1 MTGSRPPALLGY
13 SRIMADVTPDGA
25 DLDEL
30 SSKELYER
38 AMDLARRR
46 RDVGFLWE
54 LLRAIPAAAAATGE
68 VDRAEFDLFHGLS
81 LLEEFT
87 HAGEGEVGEALRP
100 LYIGYL
106 AEHANRT

>member
-1 MTGSRPPALLGY
+1 MS
-13 SRIMADVTPDGA
+13 DVTPDGA
-25 DLDEL
+25 ELDEL
-30 SSKELYER
+30 STAELHRR
-38 AMDLARRR
+38 AMDLARER

-68 VDRAEFDLFHGLS
+68 VDRAEFDIFHGLS

-100 LYIGYL
+100 LYIEYL
-106 AEHANRT
+106 AGHAKRT

>member
-1 MTGSRPPALLGY
+1 MP
-13 SRIMADVTPDGA
+13 DVTPDGA
-25 DLDEL
+25 ASLDEL
-30 SSKELYER
+30 PSKELYER
-38 AMDLARRR
+38 AMSLAKER

-87 HAGEGEVGEALRP
+87 HAGEGELADALRP
-100 LYIGYL
+100 LYIEYL
-106 AEHANRT
+106 TAHAGET

>member
-1 MTGSRPPALLGY
+1 MS
-13 SRIMADVTPDGA
+13 DVTPNAAELDG
-25 DLDEL
+25 LP
-30 SSKELYER
+30 SKELYER
-38 AMDLARRR
+38 AMDLAKER

-100 LYIGYL
+100 MYIAYIT
-106 AEHANRT
+106 EHSNGT

>member
-1 MTGSRPPALLGY
+1 MS
-13 SRIMADVTPDGA
+13 DVTPGGEN
-25 DLDEL
+25 LDEL

-38 AMDLARRR
+38 AMDLAKRR

-54 LLRAIPAAAAATGE
+54 LLRAIPAAAASTGE
-68 VDRAEFDLFHGLS
+68 VGRAEFDLFHAVS

-106 AEHANRT
+106 TEHANRP

>member
-1 MTGSRPPALLGY
+1 MS
-13 SRIMADVTPDGA
+13 DVTPDGVK
-25 DLDEL
+25 LDEL
-30 SSKELYER
+30 PSTELHRR
-38 AMDLARRR
+38 AMDLARER
-46 RDVGFLWE
+46 RDVAFLWE

-100 LYIGYL
+100 LYIDYL
-106 AEHANRT
+106 AEHAKRT